1 MLVNKS
7 IETAN
12 GTVKF
17 EGELEQNEL
26 DFVLKIGLNYL
37 LTNGAIP
44 FTTAAKVDKEGD
56 GYAEKIPRVVTPE
69 SETTH

>member
-7 IETAN
+7 IETPE

-26 DFVLKIGLNYL
+26 DFVLKVGLNYL

-44 FTTAAKVDKEGD
+44 FTTKAKD
-56 GYAEKIPRVVTPE
+56 AT
-69 SETTH
+69 ETTH

>member
-7 IETAN
+7 IETPQ

-17 EGELEQNEL
+17 EGELEQKEL

-37 LTNGAIP
+37 LTQGAIP
-44 FTTAAKVDKEGD
+44 FTTAAKADTEQ
-56 GYAEKIPRVVTPE
+56 
-69 SETTH
+69 TH

>member
-44 FTTAAKVDKEGD
+44 FTTAAKAEGS

>member
-7 IETAN
+7 IETPE

-26 DFVLKIGLNYL
+26 DFILKIGLNML
-37 LTNGAIP
+37 LTQGAIP
-44 FTTAAKVDKEGD
+44 FTTKAK
-56 GYAEKIPRVVTPE
+56 E
-69 SETTH
+69 STETTH

>member
-7 IETAN
+7 IETEN

-17 EGELEQNEL
+17 EGELEQHEL

-37 LTNGAIP
+37 LTHGALP
-44 FTTAAKVDKEGD
+44 FTTVGKVDTG
-56 GYAEKIPRVVTPE
+56 VT
-69 SETTH
+69 H